1 MLVAHP
7 TLSSLLRF
15 NLALAA
21 ALACLLLA
29 ATPSALAQDAAADAD
44 AKPEAP
50 AAVTANP
57 ELKLDHLGLLLDPL
71 TRDELLVEA
80 EAWRDLLQANVQE
93 IADEEIATRVKNE
106 EIAEANAEPSI
117 SESEEDQKKEEKEE
131 TLDVLVELREQK
143 AALLERLEA
152 VLVAYEK
159 KGGDPTEFRQY
170 ANAVSGL
177 KVEITDVNATW
188 AAIKGWLT
196 SETGGIKW
204 LLKGLLFLGIL
215 LAFWILAA
223 ILGKVVR
230 KATSLQSGQSELLKT
245 FVNNIVRRMIL
256 FVGLLTALSSIGVNV
271 GALLALVGGSAFIIG
286 FALQDTLGNFA
297 AGLMLLIYRPFDVG
311 DSVEVGGVSGK
322 VDKVSLV
329 STVIRTFDNK
339 IVLVPNKQ
347 VWGQVITNST
357 ASGERR
363 VDMVFGIGYGDDTEK
378 AKEILER
385 IVSEHELVLE
395 EPAPV
400 VQLNELGASSVDFVC
415 RPWAKTGDYWTV
427 FWDVTGR
434 VKEEFD
440 ANGISIPFPQQDVH
454 VHQVTG

>member
-1 MLVAHP
+1 M
-7 TLSSLLRF
+7 
-15 NLALAA
+15 
-21 ALACLLLA
+21 
-29 ATPSALAQDAAADAD
+29 
-44 AKPEAP
+44 
-50 AAVTANP
+50 
-57 ELKLDHLGLLLDPL
+57 
-71 TRDELLVEA
+71 
-80 EAWRDLLQANVQE
+80 
-93 IADEEIATRVKNE
+93 
-106 EIAEANAEPSI
+106 
-117 SESEEDQKKEEKEE
+117 
-131 TLDVLVELREQK
+131 
-143 AALLERLEA
+143 
-152 VLVAYEK
+152 
-159 KGGDPTEFRQY
+159 
-170 ANAVSGL
+170 
-177 KVEITDVNATW
+177 
-188 AAIKGWLT
+188 
-196 SETGGIKW
+196 
-204 LLKGLLFLGIL
+204 
-215 LAFWILAA
+215 
-223 ILGKVVR
+223 VR

-245 FVNNIVRRMIL
+245 FVNNIVRRIIL

-311 DSVEVGGVSGK
+311 DAVEVGGVSGK

-347 VWGQVITNST
+347 VWGQVITNAT

-427 FWDVTGR
+427 FWDITRR

-440 ANGISIPFPQQDVH
+440 ANGISIPYPQQDVH
-454 VHQVTG
+454 VHQVTE